1 MEPTS
6 TAEATVSSET
16 TDTALMTSIQSMS
29 ETDSITN
36 AETENLE
43 ESGESGKTT
52 RCLPC
57 ILAFEV
63 LVLGTGNIPG
73 YKKLKEE

>member
-1 MEPTS
+1 
-6 TAEATVSSET
+6 
-16 TDTALMTSIQSMS
+16 MS